1 MKPALNVNICQ
12 IIPRN
17 SNDDVGWFFINVDH
31 DLPDDTG
38 SCASIKIEIPARL
51 PPDADL
57 SRTEPEAMQ
66 KAQDLMAGALAALK
80 STAS

>member
-1 MKPALNVNICQ
+1 MPFPPMTG
-12 IIPRN
+12 IIP
-17 SNDDVGWFFINVDH
+17 FFINVDH

-38 SCASIKIEIPARL
+38 SCASIKIEIPVRL

-57 SRTEPEAMQ
+57 SLNEPEAMQ

-80 STAS
+80 STAL